1 MSRKIDVLF
10 ECIQYVCELDATPI
24 PNVNVLES
32 ILCGDDALDPK
43 TAITLLNRI
52 GYECDLQNATRHD
65 LLALS
70 RSDIIV
76 LKDNKAAV
84 VHSVIE
90 GETLRLM
97 IPGEDRLQQMSVD
110 EVMAIFAGYRFN
122 ISRKAAKAYDDNFS
136 AEGQKFWFFSTIRR
150 ISYTYPHIFIA
161 SVIINLLL
169 FVVPLYIMNVYDR
182 VVPTGASDTLLAF
195 ATGAII
201 LLTFDFILRSLRGSL
216 MNRVTSQIDSEMSK
230 GLYDQV
236 LNLKISSH
244 KLTPG
249 GYIELAKEIRE
260 MRKFFA
266 NATLT
271 TLVDIPFTLLFI
283 FGVYFVA
290 GSLVWVLIIAVILVA
305 AVNLILQPMVNKS
318 ERSFVKYNSIIQSLT
333 LEAYTGI
340 ETVKSL
346 AAESVFERK
355 YIEAGSTVQASD
367 RYRLLTN
374 LVNNLNLYIKN
385 LSVISLVFFG
395 SKMIFALDLTMGQ
408 LVAAVM
414 IGSRAMMV
422 DHVSNVVSRI
432 NRMRDAVINLS
443 LFMNLPREYDGS
455 KTYVMKSDLSGS
467 IEIKDLSFQYESAKF
482 PAIDHLSFSISA
494 REHVA
499 LVGHVGSGKS
509 TLVKCIVN
517 LLDPSRGQIQ
527 LDGIDNTEI
536 DPVMLRR
543 QVHYMSS
550 ENYIFKG
557 SVIENV
563 RVADPAAA
571 MEKVLRVM
579 DDIGIM
585 RFVKDHPKG
594 VDMPILDGGVNLST
608 GQRQSIAIARAML
621 SPAKV
626 LLLDEPTSF
635 CDLEMSAVFMQRLV
649 AACQDKTI
657 IFITHRLS
665 LCQFMHRVVEM
676 KKGRII
682 KDGLPKDIIPALV
695 EEARIH
701 HLNSGKSYE

>member
-1 MSRKIDVLF
+1 M
-10 ECIQYVCELDATPI
+10 
-24 PNVNVLES
+24 
-32 ILCGDDALDPK
+32 
-43 TAITLLNRI
+43 
-52 GYECDLQNATRHD
+52 
-65 LLALS
+65 
-70 RSDIIV
+70 
-76 LKDNKAAV
+76 
-84 VHSVIE
+84 
-90 GETLRLM
+90 
-97 IPGEDRLQQMSVD
+97 
-110 EVMAIFAGYRFN
+110 
-122 ISRKAAKAYDDNFS
+122 
-136 AEGQKFWFFSTIRR
+136 
-150 ISYTYPHIFIA
+150 
-161 SVIINLLL
+161 IINLFL

-182 VVPTGASDTLLAF
+182 AVPTGAADTLLAF
-195 ATGAII
+195 ATGALI

-216 MNRVTSQIDSEMSK
+216 MNRVTTQIDSEMSK

-236 LNLKISSH
+236 LNLKTSSH
-244 KLTPG
+244 KLTSG

-271 TLVDIPFTLLFI
+271 TLVDMPFTLLFI

-290 GSLVWVLIIAVILVA
+290 GSLVWVLLVA
-305 AVNLILQPMVNKS
+305 VLLVLIVNLILQPMVNKS
-318 ERSFVKYNSIIQSLT
+318 QRSFVKYNSIIQSLT
-333 LEAYTGI
+333 LEAYTSI
-340 ETVKSL
+340 ETVKAL

-355 YIEAGSTVQASD
+355 YTQAGATVQAAD

-374 LVNNLNLYIKN
+374 VVNNLNLYIKN
-385 LSVISLVFFG
+385 LSVVFLVFFG
-395 SKMIFALDLTMGQ
+395 SQMIFTLDLTMGQ

-432 NRMRDAVINLS
+432 SRMKDAVGNLS
-443 LFMNLPREYDGS
+443 VFMNLPREYDGS
-455 KTYVMKSDLSGS
+455 KTYVMKSDLSGA
-467 IEIKDLSFQYESAKF
+467 IDIKDVSFQYEGSKF
-482 PAIDHLSFSISA
+482 PAIDHLNISIA
-494 REHVA
+494 PNEHLA
-499 LVGHVGSGKS
+499 LVGQVGSGKS
-509 TLVKCIVN
+509 TLVKCIIN
-517 LLDPSRGQIQ
+517 LFEPSRGQIQ

-536 DPVMLRR
+536 DPVLLRR

-563 RVADPAAA
+563 RIADPSAS
-571 MEKVLRVM
+571 MEKVVRVM
-579 DDIGIM
+579 DEVGIM

-594 VDMPILDGGVNLST
+594 VDMPILDGGLNLST

-657 IFITHRLS
+657 VFITHRLS

-676 KKGRII
+676 KQGKII
-682 KDGLPKDIIPALV
+682 KDGSPKEIIPLLV
-695 EEARIH
+695 EEAKV
-701 HLNSGKSYE
+701 LNSNVGKSNE